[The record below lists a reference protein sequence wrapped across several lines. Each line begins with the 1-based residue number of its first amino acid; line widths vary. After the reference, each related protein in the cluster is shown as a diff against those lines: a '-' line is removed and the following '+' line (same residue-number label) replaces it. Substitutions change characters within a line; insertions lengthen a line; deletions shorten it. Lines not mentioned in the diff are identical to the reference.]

1 METRANHL
9 WVGAVTLL
17 LLVALAAFI
26 VWIARL
32 GQGEHNEYDIFY
44 GQSVSGLANGSQV
57 SFAGVP
63 VGQVIEIALA
73 KDNPE
78 FVRVRIKVRDDVPML
93 VGTQA
98 TIEASF
104 TGVSTI
110 LLDGARKDAPPIT
123 CESTAC
129 PEGRPVIPPGR
140 GGFGAI
146 VANAPVLLERLA
158 TLTEQLNTILG
169 PENQEQISGILR
181 NSNRLTKDL
190 ADAAPALTAN
200 LEGFQT
206 TLAEFNQALDAVEQ
220 LTLTTDALVKKE
232 GAPLAEELRGTLN
245 AANQALTSLAAA
257 PCGRSPKSSKAKA
270 RARCLGANHC
280 RITSHEEDRFD
291 EPAQMART
299 DHAARIAGAARL
311 YQPGRHR
318 AGKPADVKPG
328 RARGF
333 GRWGFR
339 GAAPGDRGAKP
350 RHSGQTGCAACSGG
364 GVGYR
369 TGLSQRRILG
379 GKASAPVPQSAG

>member
-32 GQGEHNEYDIFY
+32 GQGAHNEYDIFY

-63 VGQVIEIALA
+63 VGQVIDIALA
-73 KDNPE
+73 EDNPE
-78 FVRVRIKVRDDVPML
+78 FVRVRIKVREDVPML

-181 NSNRLTKDL
+181 NSNRLTEDL
-190 ADAAPALTAN
+190 ANATPALVAN

-232 GAPLAEELRGTLN
+232 GSPLAEELRGTLN
-245 AANQALTSLAAA
+245 AANQALTSLAAT
-257 PCGRSPKSSKAKA
+257 
-270 RARCLGANHC
+270 L
-280 RITSHEEDRFD
+280 EDTR
-291 EPAQMART
+291 P
-299 DHAARIAGAARL
+299 AARQLRTSTLPNAEATLQDLRATSRALRAITEKLESEGAGAL
-311 YQPGRHR
+311 
-318 AGKPADVKPG
+318 
-328 RARGF
+328 
-333 GRWGFR
+333 
-339 GAAPGDRGAKP
+339 
-350 RHSGQTGCAACSGG
+350 
-364 GVGYR
+364 
-369 TGLSQRRILG
+369 LG
-379 GKASAPVPQSAG
+379 GESLPDYKP